1 MKKFNGYENHII
13 SGALKL
19 FAEQAEQLVTEAEAK
34 NNGKTLIYGPGYF
47 EMVCKNLKEKVDN
60 MTLKSHLKD
69 TSND

>member
-13 SGALKL
+13 SEALKY
-19 FAEQAEQLVTEAEAK
+19 FAKQAEEEVTEAEAK
-34 NNGKTLIYGPGYF
+34 NNGKTLIYAPGYF
-47 EMVCKNLKEKVDN
+47 KMVCTNLKTKVDS